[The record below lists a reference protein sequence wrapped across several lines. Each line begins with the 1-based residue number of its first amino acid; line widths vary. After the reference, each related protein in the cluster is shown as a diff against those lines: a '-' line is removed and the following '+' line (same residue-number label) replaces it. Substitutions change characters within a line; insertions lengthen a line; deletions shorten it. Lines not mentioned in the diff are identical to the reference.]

1 MEKRSRGNGRLC
13 DAGRVRIILAG
24 VPLVIPQMAGAAESA
39 DVCRWLGRRLGWPNC
54 YRRGWDIHSTMLTL
68 YSVEYFELIQ

>member
-24 VPLVIPQMAGAAESA
+24 VPLVIAQMAGAAESA

-54 YRRGWDIHSTMLTL
+54 YFVQERVAGIYILYCVRNTL
-68 YSVEYFELIQ
+68 L